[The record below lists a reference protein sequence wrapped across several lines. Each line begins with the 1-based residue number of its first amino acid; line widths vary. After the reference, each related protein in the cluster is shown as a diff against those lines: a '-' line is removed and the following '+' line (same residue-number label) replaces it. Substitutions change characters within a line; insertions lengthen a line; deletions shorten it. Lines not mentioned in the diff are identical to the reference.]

1 MSSHIALLTGVLRGR
16 AHGIFRGWSC
26 SDLHLWTRL
35 DLGEKEFFKDLY
47 TSHLEKMAKELSMVV
62 ECNCLL
68 DNSIP
73 KHEGPGI
80 WYSRERLEL
89 KKKKSQ
95 KSKTRDLNLPTEHNT
110 P

>member
-1 MSSHIALLTGVLRGR
+1 
-16 AHGIFRGWSC
+16 
-26 SDLHLWTRL
+26 
-35 DLGEKEFFKDLY
+35 
-47 TSHLEKMAKELSMVV
+47 MAKELSMAV
-62 ECNCLL
+62 ECYCLL

-89 KKKKSQ
+89 KKKKNQKTQ
-95 KSKTRDLNLPTEHNT
+95 KSKTHNLNLPTDHNT